1 MRVLKL
7 AWLTSLIAVLGL
19 ALAGPALAVDEVP
32 ATVQPNNGRVE
43 VPFSIE
49 GNCNGVIALDVQ
61 YGFLNDADPQADVAR
76 AFVRVTRLTGTL
88 RVQVNRLRLRAD
100 SLFTDDRR
108 PKKELLAPADPL
120 NSAEEGNPVNLRAG
134 SDWND
139 SDAADDYDSLD
150 LGDDGIPAG
159 VVPATFTFNTAS
171 NVSARVDVGV
181 RCSDGSGFTQSV
193 VTGVSHPP
201 TN

>member
-7 AWLTSLIAVLGL
+7 ALVLAASLALGL
-19 ALAGPALAVDEVP
+19 AYPAFAADESP
-32 ATVQPNNGRVE
+32 ASVQSNNGRNVD
-43 VPFSIE
+43 PFSIE
-49 GNCNGVIALDVQ
+49 GNCNGEIALDVQ
-61 YGFLNDADPQADVAR
+61 YGFLSDGDPQADVAR
-76 AFVRVTRLTGTL
+76 AFVRVTRGTGTL

-108 PKKELLAPADPL
+108 PAKEFLAPSDPL
-120 NSAEEGNPVNLRAG
+120 NSGEVGNPVNLRAG
-134 SDWND
+134 SDFND
-139 SDAADDYDSLD
+139 SDPADDYDSLD

-159 VVPATFTFNTAS
+159 VIPAVFTFNTFS

-181 RCSDGSGFTQSV
+181 RCGDGSGFTQSV